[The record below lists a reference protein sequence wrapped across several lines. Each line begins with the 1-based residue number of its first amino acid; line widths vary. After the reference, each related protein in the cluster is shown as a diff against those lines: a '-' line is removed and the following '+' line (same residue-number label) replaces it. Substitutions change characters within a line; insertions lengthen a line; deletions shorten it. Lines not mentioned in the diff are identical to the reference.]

1 MSDKT
6 VDEIM
11 KDVRDL
17 AIARTDRLQQIHVL
31 DIEAAITALAAE
43 RDLAVKDSLA
53 LKQVLEIA
61 QNDFDACVRRN
72 FGLARERDALQARVV
87 ELEKA
92 VLDTWRE
99 FGDDW
104 HGCHHCNGKHADLMV
119 NFQHTPDCIV
129 RTIEGKTP

>member
-72 FGLARERDALQARVV
+72 FGLA
-87 ELEKA
+87 
-92 VLDTWRE
+92 
-99 FGDDW
+99 
-104 HGCHHCNGKHADLMV
+104 
-119 NFQHTPDCIV
+119 
-129 RTIEGKTP
+129 